1 MERYSLL
8 DGTMFQLIWNPVPV
22 DMEQQ
27 YHSLVTSPM
36 ITHCVTIGMFRGNEK
51 GKNAMVYLGKVYA

>member
-36 ITHCVTIGMFRGNEK
+36 ITNCIAIGMLRGNEK

>member
-8 DGTMFQLIWNPVPV
+8 DGTLFQLICNPVPV

-27 YHSLVTSPM
+27 YHSLVTSPL
-36 ITHCVTIGMFRGNEK
+36 ITNCIAIGMFRRNEK

>member
-1 MERYSLL
+1 MERDSLL

-36 ITHCVTIGMFRGNEK
+36 ITNCVAIGMFRGNEK

>member
-1 MERYSLL
+1 MLHVR
-8 DGTMFQLIWNPVPV
+8 WNNVPV

-27 YHSLVTSPM
+27 YHSLVTNPM
-36 ITHCVTIGMFRGNEK
+36 ITNCVAIGMFRGNEK

>member
-1 MERYSLL
+1 ML
-8 DGTMFQLIWNPVPV
+8 DGTLFLVRWNPVPV

-27 YHSLVTSPM
+27 YHSLVTSPL
-36 ITHCVTIGMFRGNEK
+36 ITNCIAIGMFRRNEK